1 MGLVCL
7 CSCCV
12 AVGFVAIV
20 KVGATIDHIVREGV
34 DALTCDGYI
43 GVDIDA
49 ANLVAEVQDSY
60 ACPEATVAYMLVC
73 LVESTVQADAWHG
86 LQLG

>member
-1 MGLVCL
+1 LICFS
-7 CSCCV
+7 SCCV
-12 AVGFVAIV
+12 AVSFVAII
-20 KVGATIDHIVREGV
+20 KVNAVVNHIIGEGIV
-34 DALTCDGYI
+34 TLTCDGYI